1 MKTHKEFEKYW
12 SNAKTHIGRIDSW
25 QRARLK
31 DLAFRA
37 WRKGR
42 MYQANLEKGN
52 E

>member
-12 SNAKTHIGRIDSW
+12 SNAMTDMGQIEAW
-25 QRARLK
+25 QSYRLK
-31 DLAFRA
+31 GIAFRA

-42 MYQANLEKGN
+42 MYQAGLEKGN